1 MPPLHGFSDNPFRD
15 KNDVVV
21 ATKALVQALEPYF
34 SPGRARVQLPIYSGA
49 HFDEAAADLE
59 GFARP
64 IWAIAAASTESSN
77 TADPTLK
84 EYAERLVSGLVNG
97 VDPAHPEY
105 WGAIDDWDQR
115 MVEAEAISFALLLAP
130 TTFYQPL
137 SAHNRGHLVKWLSG
151 LNGKVMPKNNWRWF
165 RIFANL
171 ALHRVCGI
179 PYENVKESIQEDFH
193 LLDTFQL
200 GNGWAAD
207 GPWRKDATEGEEA
220 YGRQAD
226 YYSGSFAI
234 QFSQLLYTI
243 FAADLD
249 PERVSRYIH
258 QAREFANQ
266 FWRYFDK
273 DGAPIPFGR
282 SLTYRFAMGAFYAAF
297 AMAKAYDSSS
307 PYTSPGFVKGML
319 LRHLRWWATHSDNVF
334 ALDGTL
340 TIGYLYP
347 NMFMCED
354 YNSPQSPYWAMKSFV
369 ILALSTNDDFWMVDE
384 LPHPL
389 ASVGETKSLA
399 SGVQLLSPPF
409 QILCDHPGGQHHF
422 MISGGQYCVWPLKA
436 TQAKYSKFAY
446 SSAFGF
452 SVPTGLLLTQIAP
465 DSTLAIS
472 GDNGETWITRWQTTA
487 NPTIETLLI
496 NNQDVQCLRSGW
508 RPWRSGSIEIHTLLI
523 PPCDQRPDWHIRV
536 HRIRNTQPGSS
547 AMVTLR
553 LVEGAFS
560 IEVKQ
565 PRRMPILTEG
575 WGATA
580 DSLDAALGGRMECDT
595 SSLVIGDGDISGIK
609 NLFASECSLEG
620 KVLKPDP
627 NTNLMTPRT
636 LIPTI
641 EHEICSIPGRDTV
654 IANAIFAISKGQR
667 RFSRQE
673 MFERWCQP
681 PQLPEEILTL

>member
-1 MPPLHGFSDNPFRD
+1 MPPLDGFSDNPFRD
-15 KNDVVV
+15 KNDVIV

-34 SPGRARVQLPIYSGA
+34 SPGQARVQLPIYSGA
-49 HFDEAAADLE
+49 HFDETAADLE

-64 IWAIAAASTESSN
+64 IWAIAAAFTKSST

-84 EYAERLVSGLVNG
+84 TYAERLVSGLANG
-97 VDPAHPEY
+97 VDPTHPEY

-130 TTFYQPL
+130 TTFYEPL
-137 SAHNRGHLVKWLSG
+137 STHSRSHLVKWLSG

-165 RIFANL
+165 RVFANL
-171 ALHRVCGI
+171 ALHRICGI
-179 PYENVKESIQEDFH
+179 PYENVKESIQDDFD

-243 FAADLD
+243 FAADFD

-266 FWRYFDK
+266 FWRYFGE

-297 AMAKAYDSSS
+297 AMAKAYDYSN

-319 LRHLRWWATHSDNVF
+319 LRHLRWWASHSDNVF

-369 ILALSTNDDFWMVDE
+369 ILALSTIDDFWMVDE

-389 ASVGETKSLA
+389 ASVGETKSLT
-399 SGVQLLSPPF
+399 SGVQLLSAPF

-422 MISGGQYCVWPLKA
+422 MISGGQFCVWPLKA
-436 TQAKYSKFAY
+436 TQSKYSKFAY

-472 GDNGETWITRWQTTA
+472 RDEGDTWITRWETTSS
-487 NPTIETLLI
+487 PTIEPFLI
-496 NNQDVQCLRSGW
+496 NNQNVQCLHSGW
-508 RPWRSGSIEIHTLLI
+508 RPWRTGSIEIHTLLI
-523 PPCDQRPDWHIRV
+523 PPCDQWPDWHIRV
-536 HRIRNTQPGSS
+536 HRIRNTQSGSS
-547 AMVTLR
+547 AIETLR

-565 PRRMPILTEG
+565 PRRIPVLTEG
-575 WGATA
+575 WGSTA
-580 DSLDAALGGRMECDT
+580 DRLDIALGGRIDCDT
-595 SSLVIGDGDISGIK
+595 SSLVIGDGDVSGIK
-609 NLFASECSLEG
+609 NLFASGCSLEG
-620 KVLKPDP
+620 KLLKPDP

-654 IANAIFAISKGQR
+654 IANAIFAISKGKR

-673 MFERWCQP
+673 MFERWCQA
-681 PQLPEEILTL
+681 PQLPEELLSL

>member
-1 MPPLHGFSDNPFRD
+1 MPPLRGFSDNPFSD
-15 KNDVVV
+15 KGDVIV
-21 ATKALVQALEPYF
+21 ATTALVQALEPYF
-34 SPGRARVQLPIYSGA
+34 SPGQARVRLPIYSGA
-49 HFDEAAADLE
+49 HFDEVAADLE

-64 IWAIAAASTESSN
+64 IWAIAAVFAESA
-77 TADPTLK
+77 TTTDPTLQT
-84 EYAERLVSGLVNG
+84 YAERLVSGLANG
-97 VDPAHPEY
+97 VDPGHPEY

-130 TTFYQPL
+130 KTFYEPL
-137 SAHNRGHLVKWLSG
+137 SAHSRSHLVEWLSG

-171 ALHRVCGI
+171 ALHRVCGV
-179 PYENVKESIQEDFH
+179 PYEDVKHFIWEDFA

-207 GPWRKDATEGEEA
+207 GPWRKDATDGEEA

-249 PERVSRYIH
+249 PGRVSRYIH
-258 QAREFANQ
+258 QAREFAGQ

-297 AMAKAYDSSS
+297 ALAGAYDSSS

-369 ILALSTNDDFWMVDE
+369 MLALASNDELWQADE

-389 ASVGETKSLA
+389 AAIEETKSLE
-399 SGVQLLSPPF
+399 SGVKLLSAPF
-409 QILCDHPGGQHHF
+409 QILCDHPDGQHHF
-422 MISGGQYCVWPLKA
+422 MISGGQFCVWPLKA

-472 GDNGETWITRWQTTA
+472 GDDGETWVTRWQTTT
-487 NPTIETLLI
+487 NPRIETFTI

-508 RPWRSGSIEIHTLLI
+508 KPWRSGSIEIDTLVI
-523 PPCDQRPDWHIRV
+523 PPCDKWPDWHVRV
-536 HRIRNTQPGSS
+536 HRIRNTRAGSS
-547 AMVTLR
+547 NIEKLR

-565 PRRMPILTEG
+565 PRRTPTLTEN
-575 WGATA
+575 WGAT
-580 DSLDAALGGRMECDT
+580 DGLDVAHGGHMECGT
-595 SSLVIGDGDISGIK
+595 SCLVIGNGDASGIK
-609 NLFASECSLEG
+609 NLFTSECSLEG

-636 LIPTI
+636 LIPTL
-641 EHEICSIPGRDTV
+641 EHEILSLPGRDIV
-654 IANAIFAISKGQR
+654 IANAVFAISKGKIQ
-667 RFSRQE
+667 FSQQE
-673 MFERWCQP
+673 LMKRWYLAP
-681 PQLPEEILTL
+681 RLPEEVFIF

>member
-1 MPPLHGFSDNPFRD
+1 MPPLRGFSDNPFRD
-15 KNDVVV
+15 KGDVII
-21 ATKALVQALEPYF
+21 ATKALVEALEPYF
-34 SPGRARVQLPIYSGA
+34 SPGQARVRLPIYSGA
-49 HFDEAAADLE
+49 HFDEVAADLE

-64 IWAIAAASTESSN
+64 IWAIAAVSAESA
-77 TADPTLK
+77 TTTDPTLK
-84 EYAERLVSGLVNG
+84 AYAERLVSGLANG
-97 VDPAHPEY
+97 VDPGHPEY
-105 WGAIDDWDQR
+105 WGAIEDWDQR

-130 TTFYQPL
+130 KTFYEPL
-137 SAHNRGHLVKWLSG
+137 SAHSRSHLVTWLSG

-171 ALHRVCGI
+171 AMHRVCGV
-179 PYENVKESIQEDFH
+179 PYEKVKEFIQEDFA

-207 GPWRKDATEGEEA
+207 GPWRKDATDGEEV

-258 QAREFANQ
+258 QAREFADQ
-266 FWRYFDK
+266 FWRYFDE

-297 AMAKAYDSSS
+297 ALAGAYDSSS

-369 ILALSTNDDFWMVDE
+369 LLALATNDDFWQANE

-389 ASVGETKSLA
+389 AAIEETKSLE
-399 SGVQLLSPPF
+399 SGVKLLSAPF
-409 QILCDHPGGQHHF
+409 QILCDHPDGQHHF
-422 MISGGQYCVWPLKA
+422 MISGGQFCVWPLKA
-436 TQAKYSKFAY
+436 TQAKYSKFTY

-472 GDNGETWITRWQTTA
+472 GDDGETWVTRWQTTT
-487 NPTIETLLI
+487 NPTIETFPI

-508 RPWRSGSIEIHTLLI
+508 KPWRSGSIEINTLVI
-523 PPCDQRPDWHIRV
+523 PPCDNWPDWHVRV
-536 HRIRNTQPGSS
+536 HRIRNTRAGSS
-547 AMVTLR
+547 NIEKLR

-565 PRRMPILTEG
+565 PRRTPTLTEN
-575 WGATA
+575 WGATVN
-580 DSLDAALGGRMECDT
+580 SLDVAHGGRVESST
-595 SSLVIGDGDISGIK
+595 SCLVIGNGDASGIK

-641 EHEICSIPGRDTV
+641 EHDIPSLPGQDIV
-654 IANAIFAISKGQR
+654 IANAVFAISKGKTQ
-667 RFSRQE
+667 FSQQE
-673 MFERWCQP
+673 LMKRWYQP
-681 PQLPEEILTL
+681 PRLPEEVFIL

>member
-1 MPPLHGFSDNPFRD
+1 MPPLRGFSDNPFRD
-15 KNDVVV
+15 KGDVIV

-34 SPGRARVQLPIYSGA
+34 SPGQARVRLPIYSGA
-49 HFDEAAADLE
+49 HFDEVAADLE

-64 IWAIAAASTESSN
+64 IWAIAAASTESGN
-77 TADPTLK
+77 ATDPTLQA
-84 EYAERLVSGLVNG
+84 YAERLVSGLANG
-97 VDPAHPEY
+97 VDPGHPEY

-130 TTFYQPL
+130 KTFYEPL
-137 SAHNRGHLVKWLSG
+137 SAHSRSHLVEWLSG

-171 ALHRVCGI
+171 ALHKVCGVR
-179 PYENVKESIQEDFH
+179 YENVKEFIQEDFA

-207 GPWRKDATEGEEA
+207 GPWRKDATDGEEV

-234 QFSQLLYTI
+234 QFSQLLYTM

-249 PERVSRYIH
+249 PERVSLYIH
-258 QAREFANQ
+258 QARQFADQ
-266 FWRYFDK
+266 FWRYFDE

-297 AMAKAYDSSS
+297 ALARAYDPSS
-307 PYTSPGFVKGML
+307 PYASPGFVKGML
-319 LRHLRWWATHSDNVF
+319 FRHLRWWATHSDNVF

-369 ILALSTNDDFWMVDE
+369 MLALASNDEFWQADE

-389 ASVGETKSLA
+389 AAIEETKSFV
-399 SGVQLLSPPF
+399 SGVKLLSAPF
-409 QILCDHPGGQHHF
+409 QILCDHPDGQHHF
-422 MISGGQYCVWPLKA
+422 MISGGQFCVWPLKA

-472 GDNGETWITRWQTTA
+472 GDDGETWVTRWQTTA
-487 NPTIETLLI
+487 NPTIETFPI
-496 NNQDVQCLRSGW
+496 NNQDMRCLRSGW
-508 RPWRSGSIEIHTLLI
+508 KPWRSGSIEINTLVI
-523 PPCDQRPDWHIRV
+523 PPCDKWPDWHVRV
-536 HRIRNTQPGSS
+536 HRLRNPQAGSS
-547 AMVTLR
+547 NTEKLR
-553 LVEGAFS
+553 LVEGGFS

-565 PRRMPILTEG
+565 PRRTPTLTEN

-580 DSLDAALGGRMECDT
+580 DSLDVAQGGRVESGT
-595 SSLVIGDGDISGIK
+595 SCLVISNGDASGIK

-641 EHEICSIPGRDTV
+641 EHDIPSLPGQDIV
-654 IANAIFAISKGQR
+654 IVNAVFAISKGKTQ
-667 RFSRQE
+667 FNQQE
-673 MFERWCQP
+673 LMKRWYQP
-681 PQLPEEILTL
+681 PRLPEEVFIL

>member
-1 MPPLHGFSDNPFRD
+1 MPPLHGFSDNLFRD
-15 KNDVVV
+15 KGDLIV
-21 ATKALVQALEPYF
+21 ATKALVQPLEPYF
-34 SPGRARVQLPIYSGA
+34 SPGQARVQLPIYSGA

-64 IWAIAAASTESSN
+64 IWAIAAASTESST

-84 EYAERLVSGLVNG
+84 EYAERLVSGLANG

-130 TTFYQPL
+130 ATFYEPL
-137 SAHNRGHLVKWLSG
+137 SAHSRSHLVKWLSG
-151 LNGKVMPKNNWRWF
+151 LDGKVMPKNNWRWF

-171 ALHRVCGI
+171 ALHKVCGI
-179 PYENVKESIQEDFH
+179 PYENVKESIQDDLG
-193 LLDTFQL
+193 LLDTFHL
-200 GNGWAAD
+200 ENGWAAD
-207 GPWRKDATEGEEA
+207 GPWRKDATEGEEE

-243 FAADLD
+243 FAAELD
-249 PERVSRYIH
+249 PERASRYIH
-258 QAREFANQ
+258 QAREFADQ
-266 FWRYFDK
+266 FWRYFDEH
-273 DGAPIPFGR
+273 GAPIPFGR

-297 AMAKAYDSSS
+297 AMAKTYDSSS
-307 PYTSPGFVKGML
+307 PYTSSGFVKGML
-319 LRHLRWWATHSDNVF
+319 LRHLRWWASHSDNVF
-334 ALDGTL
+334 SLDGTL

-369 ILALSTNDDFWMVDE
+369 ILALSANDDFWMVDE

-389 ASVGETKSLA
+389 ASVGGTKSLT
-399 SGVQLLSPPF
+399 SGVQLLSAPF

-422 MISGGQYCVWPLKA
+422 MISGGQFCVWPLKA

-465 DSTLAIS
+465 DSTIAIS
-472 GDNGETWITRWQTTA
+472 RDEGDTWITRWQTTA
-487 NPTIETLLI
+487 SPIIETFLI
-496 NNQDVQCLRSGW
+496 NKQNVQCLRSGW
-508 RPWRSGSIEIHTLLI
+508 RPWRSGSIEINTLLI
-523 PPCDQRPDWHIRV
+523 PPCDEWPDWHVRV
-536 HRIRNTQPGSS
+536 HRIRNTRSESS
-547 AMVTLR
+547 SIEKLR
-553 LVEGAFS
+553 FVEGAFS

-565 PRRMPILTEG
+565 PRRMPILTES

-580 DSLDAALGGRMECDT
+580 DNLDVALGGRMECNT

-609 NLFASECSLEG
+609 NLFASEYSLEG

-654 IANAIFAISKGQR
+654 IANAIFAISRGKR
-667 RFSRQE
+667 RFGRQE
-673 MFERWCQP
+673 MFDRWCQS
-681 PQLPEEILTL
+681 PQLPEDVLTL